1 MRIVWR
7 EGSLLASEEVIMK
20 RYVLKIHY
28 FLSFKHPP
36 PLWEPRSSIF
46 HTRAIWQIFLSL
58 LWSIVFKKQSI
69 EEFQCLI
76 YALWMLYL
84 LCNRDFL
91 TPLVCRVITFDNERL
106 KTKRPNWLLLSWIIT
121 NQLFPPTWFGKSFWR
136 SKSITFEKCWNCQ
149 TFLLA
154 SLRQDA
160 DHLEWGVRKV
170 SLPQYQQ

>member
-1 MRIVWR
+1 MMHEREGPRKINTCPRIEKEEIVTIALNIPSSHNLSFENGPSNIFFYKLYFRKPLKDIRLGGNTYRCWNTKENSPSVRIVWR

-46 HTRAIWQIFLSL
+46 HTRAIWQIFLSF

-84 LCNRDFL
+84 LCNRNFL
-91 TPLVCRVITFDNERL
+91 TP
-106 KTKRPNWLLLSWIIT
+106 
-121 NQLFPPTWFGKSFWR
+121 WFV
-136 SKSITFEKCWNCQ
+136 
-149 TFLLA
+149 A
-154 SLRQDA
+154 
-160 DHLEWGVRKV
+160 
-170 SLPQYQQ
+170 